1 MFIELS
7 KVNILNYLNKI
18 NNSQKPLWGTMSA
31 QRMIEH
37 LSDIVLISRSLNHKY
52 PLKINPQKVELAQAF
67 IYSDKPLPKNFKV
80 SFALDENRT
89 RNLNIS
95 QAIFEF
101 ESEWELYLKFFQ
113 SNPNVKTLHPYFGE
127 LDFKLWNLLHAK
139 HFTHHFI
146 QFDLL

>member
-7 KVNILNYLNKI
+7 KLNILNYLNKI

-52 PLKINPQKVELAQAF
+52 SLKINPQKVELAQAF

>member
-52 PLKINPQKVELAQAF
+52 SLKINPQKVELAQAF

-101 ESEWELYLKFFQ
+101 ESEWEQYLKFFQ

>member
-18 NNSQKPLWGTMSA
+18 NNSQKPLWGNMSS

-37 LSDIVLISRSLNHKY
+37 LSDIVVISRSLNYKY
-52 PLKINPQKVELAQAF
+52 PLQINPEKIELAQGF
-67 IYSDKPLPKNFKV
+67 IYSDKSLPKNFKV
-80 SFALDENRT
+80 SFASDEKRI
-89 RNLNIS
+89 RNKNIS
-95 QAIFEF
+95 QAIIEF
-101 ESEWELYLKFFQ
+101 ESEWDQYLKFFK
-113 SNPNVKTLHPYFGE
+113 SNPNVKTVHPYFGK
-127 LDFKLWNLLHAK
+127 LDFELWNRLHAK

>member
-52 PLKINPQKVELAQAF
+52 SLKINPQKVELAQAF

>member
-7 KVNILNYLNKI
+7 KVNILNHLKKI
-18 NNSQKPLWGTMSA
+18 NNSQKPLWGNMSS

-37 LSDIVLISRSLNHKY
+37 LSDIVVISRSLNHKY
-52 PLKINPQKVELAQAF
+52 SLKINPENIELAQGF
-67 IYSDKPLPKNFKV
+67 IFSEKSLPKNFKV
-80 SFALDENRT
+80 SFTSDENIA
-89 RNLNIS
+89 RNSSLS
-95 QAIFEF
+95 QAIIEF
-101 ESEWELYLKFFQ
+101 ESEWDQYLKFFK

-127 LDFKLWNLLHAK
+127 LDFELWNRLHAK